1 MLMKKTKKIQYN
13 ALDFNDWLKCPYV
26 DADLKTKINNMSKI
40 EKSIAFNSSNLEFG
54 TAGVRAKMGPGVHYL
69 NKFVYQQMMIGYCKH
84 LRKKNDDNQYIVI
97 GHDNRLHSAD
107 FAIECAKVAC
117 AIGLNVYLFEQN
129 KLMPTPII
137 SYTIKKLGCVGGVNI
152 TASHNPK
159 EDNGFKV
166 YNKSGAQVLP
176 NEAMHIVKCMPSSKN
191 ILNLNDIYKLSIK
204 KGLIKFI
211 NYDQI
216 TNDFFKEVI
225 NATVI
230 NKDFLDKKNLLKKF
244 PIVFT
249 GFHGTTTELM
259 PKFLKLLG
267 FKKIYLYPKHATI
280 SGHFEDCPI
289 SNPENINAF
298 NDVIKFAN
306 AKKATV
312 VFGCDPDGD
321 RMTIG
326 FKKTNRWR
334 FLNGNELGII
344 FCHYILNCKKFE
356 NSPYILS
363 TYVSTNYIDKIA
375 QKYNAKVI
383 RTKTG
388 FKWMCNLIDK
398 LEKNSKM
405 VVAFEEAIGSLTHA
419 VCRDKDCFGAI
430 CLALEI
436 LSFVSTWFV
445 DLHDYIQIRIFS
457 LYGATY
463 SQTISYL
470 IKSDNWLKQGKSVM
484 NKALKFKE
492 KDICG
497 YKIIAI
503 SFEKESD
510 SVKWQLS
517 NDSWI
522 KFRLSGTEPK
532 FKIYLNIN
540 GKILG
545 QLKSIAKDAISLI
558 ENKLISNLNWIK

>member
-1 MLMKKTKKIQYN
+1 MSSKKTKIIKYN
-13 ALDFNDWLKCPYV
+13 ALDFNDWLKCPDV
-26 DADLKTKINNMSKI
+26 DNDLKTQINKMSKE
-40 EKSIAFNSSNLEFG
+40 EKNLAFNGSDLEFG
-54 TAGVRAKMGPGVHYL
+54 TAGIRAKMGPGVHYL
-69 NKFVYQQMMIGYCKH
+69 NKFVYQQMTMGYCRH
-84 LRKKNDDNQYIVI
+84 VYKKKRDNQYIVI

-107 FAIECAKVAC
+107 FAIECAKIAN
-117 AIGLNVYLFEQN
+117 AIGINVYLFEDN

-137 SYTIKKLGCVGGVNI
+137 SYAIRKLHCIGGINI

-166 YNKSGAQVLP
+166 YNETGAQILP
-176 NEAMHIVKCMPSSKN
+176 EQAKQIIKCMPSSKD
-191 ILNLNDIYKLSIK
+191 ILNLTNILKPTSK
-204 KGLIKFI
+204 KGCIKFI
-211 NYDQI
+211 NYEQI

-225 NATVI
+225 DATVI
-230 NKDFLDKKNLLKKF
+230 NKKFLDKKNLLKKY

-249 GFHGTTTELM
+249 GFHGTTTKLV

-267 FKKIYLYPKHATI
+267 FKKVYVYPKHAKI
-280 SGHFEDCPI
+280 SGDFEDCPI
-289 SNPENINAF
+289 SNPEDVNAF
-298 NDVIKFAN
+298 NDVVKFAN
-306 AKKATV
+306 AKKATIV
-312 VFGCDPDGD
+312 LGCDPDGD

-344 FCHYILNCKKFE
+344 FCHYIFNHKKFD

-363 TYVSTNYIDKIA
+363 SYVSTNYIDRIA
-375 QKYNAKVI
+375 KKYNAKVI

-398 LEKNSKM
+398 LEKNSKL
-405 VVAFEEAIGSLTHA
+405 VLAFEEAIGSLTHT

-430 CLALEI
+430 CLALEV
-436 LSFVSTWFV
+436 LSFVSMWFV
-445 DLHDYIQIRIFS
+445 DLHDYLQIRIFS

-463 SQTISYL
+463 SQTLSYV
-470 IKSDNWLKQGKSVM
+470 IKSNNWQNEGNAMLK
-484 NKALKFKE
+484 KALKYSE
-492 KDICG
+492 KNICD
-497 YKIIAI
+497 YKIKSI
-503 SFEKESD
+503 SFEKQSN
-510 SVKWQLS
+510 SVKWQL
-517 NDSWI
+517 NDESWI

-545 QLKSIAKDAISLI
+545 QLKSVAKDAISII
-558 ENKLISNLNWIK
+558 ENKLINNSK